1 LLYNIFQN
9 LILIIDQNFRSW
21 SFRIRFIF
29 IFINFLFLDYFILM
43 IFIFFLLT
51 FILVFLDFAFFDI
64 FCFLRMRFRFF
75 YTFWFFIIKLQN
87 LFLFLSSLL
96 NILSSNILN
105 IIFKIIQFSFQLFKL
120 LTIKI
125 LYFLILS
132 NIFFDLDIR

>member
-1 LLYNIFQN
+1 MLYNIFQN
-9 LILIIDQNFRSW
+9 FILIINQNFRSW
-21 SFRIRFIF
+21 SFRIRFKF
-29 IFINFLFLDYFILM
+29 VFINFLFLDYFIWM
-43 IFIFFLLT
+43 IFVFFLLT
-51 FILVFLDFAFFDI
+51 FILVFLDFAFVDI
-64 FCFLRMRFRFF
+64 FCFLRMRFLFF
-75 YTFWFFIIKLQN
+75 NTFWFFIIKLQN

-96 NILSSNILN
+96 NILTSDILN